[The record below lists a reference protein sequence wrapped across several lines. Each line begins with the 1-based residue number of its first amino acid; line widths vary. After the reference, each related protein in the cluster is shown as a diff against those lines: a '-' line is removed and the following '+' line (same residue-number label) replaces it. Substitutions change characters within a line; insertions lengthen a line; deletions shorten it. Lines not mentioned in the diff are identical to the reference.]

1 MQLYIPDFSTA
12 RVLVVGDLMLDRY
25 WHGQTQRI
33 SPEAP
38 VPVVHIKDHEG
49 RPGGAGNVALNIV
62 ALGGNATL
70 LSLVGKDEAADSLRT
85 QLNEANVQCEFEQVD
100 GSDTITKLRVMSR
113 NQQLIRLDFEDGFED
128 YDHAHLLS
136 RFDHCLRDCDVVVF
150 SDYGKGCLDEI
161 QAMIS
166 RARAAGKQILV
177 DPKGTDFSKYAGAT
191 LITPNE
197 SEFAAVAGWW
207 QDEEDMVERIRAL
220 RVECQLDA
228 LLVTRSERGMALIQ
242 AEQELHIPTV
252 AQEVFDVT
260 GAGDTVIG
268 TLAASLAAGESIED
282 ATRLANLAAGIVVAK
297 MGTATLSAE
306 ELNRAIM
313 AEAIEETG
321 IVSVHAL
328 KRQIQAATARG
339 EKVVM
344 TNGCFDILHA
354 GHVQY
359 LEQARSLGDKLIVA
373 VNSDDSVS
381 RLKGPER
388 PINQL
393 EQRMAVMSGLSSVD
407 WVVPFGKDSV
417 DDTPADLI
425 KELLPD
431 ILVKGGDY
439 TAEDVAGGEAVIN
452 NGGEVI
458 ILGFLDGCS
467 TTNIVR
473 RIRTTEENKG
483 S

>member
-70 LSLVGKDEAADSLRT
+70 LSLVGKDEAADSLRS
-85 QLNEANVQCEFEQVD
+85 QLQAAKVQCEFEAVD

-128 YDHAHLLS
+128 YDHSHLLS

-177 DPKGTDFSKYAGAT
+177 DPKGTDFSRYAGAT

-207 QDEEDMVERIRAL
+207 SDEEDLVERIRAL
-220 RVECQLDA
+220 RSACELDA

-297 MGTATLSAE
+297 LGTATLSAE
-306 ELNRAIM
+306 ELNRAILD
-313 AEAIEETG
+313 EAVVETG
-321 IVSVHAL
+321 IISVHSL
-328 KRQIQAATARG
+328 QKQIQAARARG

-388 PINQL
+388 PINQM
-393 EQRMAVMSGLSSVD
+393 EQRMAVLSGLASVD

-417 DDTPADLI
+417 DDTPAELI

-439 TAEDVAGGEAVIN
+439 MAEDVAGGEAVIN

-473 RIRTTEENKG
+473 RIRTTEENTG

>member
-1 MQLYIPDFSTA
+1 MQHFIPDFGRS

-25 WHGQTQRI
+25 WHGATQRI

-49 RPGGAGNVALNIV
+49 RVGGAGNVAVNIA
-62 ALGGNATL
+62 ALGGQATL
-70 LSLVGKDEAADSLRT
+70 LSLVGKDEAADTLRL
-85 QLNEANVQCEFEQVD
+85 QLAEAGVACEFEVVE

-113 NQQLIRLDFEDGFED
+113 NQQLIRLDFEDGFAD

-136 RFDHCLRDCDVVVF
+136 RFDRVLDSADVVVF

-161 QAMIS
+161 RAMIS
-166 RARAAGKQILV
+166 RARAAGKQVLV
-177 DPKGTDFSKYAGAT
+177 DPKGTDFSRYSGAT

-197 SEFAAVAGWW
+197 SEFAAVAGEWRDD
-207 QDEEDMVERIRAL
+207 DELVAKAHQLIDG
-220 RVECQLDA
+220 CQLGG
-228 LLVTRSERGMALIQ
+228 LLITRSERGMALVRCDD
-242 AEQELHIPTV
+242 ELHIPTV
-252 AQEVFDVT
+252 AREVYDVT
-260 GAGDTVIG
+260 GAGDTVIA
-268 TLAASLAAGESIED
+268 TLAAALAAGESAAD
-282 ATRLANLAAGIVVAK
+282 ATRLANLAAGIVVGK
-297 MGTATLSAE
+297 LGTATVSAE
-306 ELNRAIM
+306 ELNRAVLGDS
-313 AEAIEETG
+313 AEETG
-321 IVSVHAL
+321 VLGLHAL
-328 KRQIQAATARG
+328 QRQLNAARARG
-339 EKVVM
+339 EKIVM

-359 LEQARSLGDKLIVA
+359 LEQARSLGDRLVVA
-373 VNSDDSVS
+373 VNTDDSVN

-388 PINQL
+388 PINTL
-393 EQRMAVMSGLSSVD
+393 EQRMAVLSGLASVD
-407 WVVPFGKDSV
+407 WVIAFGKDSP
-417 DDTPADLI
+417 DDTPAELI
-425 KELLPD
+425 RELLPD

-439 TAEDVAGGEAVIN
+439 KAEDVAGGEAVIN

-473 RIRTTEENKG
+473 RIRTSEENKG

>member
-12 RVLVVGDLMLDRY
+12 RVLIVGDLMLDRY
-25 WHGQTQRI
+25 WHGQTERI

-38 VPVVHIKDHEG
+38 VPVVHINKHEG

-70 LSLVGKDEAADSLRT
+70 LSLVGNDEAAATLRT
-85 QLNEANVQCEFEQVD
+85 ALQTAKVRCEFETVE

-113 NQQLIRLDFEDGFED
+113 NQQLIRLDFEDGFRD
-128 YDHAHLLS
+128 YDHAPLLS
-136 RFDHCLRDCDVVVF
+136 RFEHCLPDCDVVVF
-150 SDYGKGCLDEI
+150 SDYGKGCLDQI
-161 QAMIS
+161 RAMIAL
-166 RARAAGKQILV
+166 ARASGKKILV
-177 DPKGTDFSKYAGAT
+177 DPKGTDFNRYAGAT

-197 SEFAAVAGWW
+197 SEFAAVAGRWNN
-207 QDEEDMVERIRAL
+207 DAELVEKIRAL
-220 RVECQLDA
+220 RISCQLDA
-228 LLVTRSERGMALIQ
+228 LLVTRSERGMALVQ
-242 AEQELHIPTV
+242 ADQELHIPTV

-268 TLAASLAAGESIED
+268 TLAVALAAGESIED

-306 ELNRAIM
+306 ELNRAILG
-313 AEAIEETG
+313 EAVEETG
-321 IVSVHAL
+321 IVTLHAL
-328 KRQIQAATARG
+328 KRQIQAARARG

-359 LEQARSLGDKLIVA
+359 LQQARSLGDRLIVA
-373 VNSDDSVS
+373 INSDDSVT

-388 PINQL
+388 PINSL
-393 EQRMAVMSGLSSVD
+393 EQRMAVMSGLASVD

-439 TAEDVAGGEAVIN
+439 MAEDVAGGEAVIN

-473 RIRTTEENKG
+473 RIRTSEENIG

>member
-1 MQLYIPDFSTA
+1 MQLFTPDFSSA

-25 WHGQTQRI
+25 WHGQTGRI

-70 LSLVGKDEAADSLRT
+70 LSLVGKDEAADSLRL
-85 QLNEANVQCEFEQVD
+85 QLNEAGVKCELEQVD

-128 YDHAHLLS
+128 YDHAQLLS
-136 RFDHCLRDCDVVVF
+136 RFDHCLRDCDAVVF

-161 QAMIS
+161 RAMIS
-166 RARAAGKQILV
+166 RARAAGKQVLV
-177 DPKGTDFSKYAGAT
+177 DPKGTDFSRYTGAT

-197 SEFAAVAGWW
+197 SEFAAVVGWW
-207 QDEEDMVERIRAL
+207 QDDSDLVDRAHKL
-220 RVECQLDA
+220 RTACELDA

-242 AEQELHIPTV
+242 SDQELHIPTL
-252 AQEVFDVT
+252 AQEVYDVT

-297 MGTATLSAE
+297 LGTATLSAE
-306 ELNRAIM
+306 ELNRAVLG
-313 AEAIEETG
+313 EAVEETG
-321 IVSVHAL
+321 ILSVHSL
-328 KRQIQAATARG
+328 QKQIQTARARG
-339 EKVVM
+339 ETVVM

-373 VNSDDSVS
+373 VNSDDSVE

-388 PINQL
+388 PINPL
-393 EQRMAVMSGLSSVD
+393 EQRMAVLSGLGSID

-417 DDTPADLI
+417 DDTPAELI

-439 TAEDVAGGEAVIN
+439 KAEDVAGGEAVIR

-473 RIRTTEENKG
+473 RIRTTEENQG